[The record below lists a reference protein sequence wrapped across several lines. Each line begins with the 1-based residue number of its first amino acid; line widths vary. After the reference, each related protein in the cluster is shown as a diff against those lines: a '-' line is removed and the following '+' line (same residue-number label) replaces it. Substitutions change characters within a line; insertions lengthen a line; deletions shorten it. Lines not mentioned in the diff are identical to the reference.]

1 MATLREL
8 SYNVYQLLRAN
19 GFDDDD
25 IDIRTCMFWIN
36 NERAMFL
43 KQYLNKVRAN
53 GNLTVPEE
61 FYQDLGIYELELIE
75 ADHLK
80 TSLNRTKN
88 PIPEIM
94 FNGNK
99 PLIKIYNLDLRTSL
113 IKVLDNYNI
122 NGVGGGLFNRHMLY
136 AFLDNTNK
144 VCITGYDN
152 NTYANRI
159 KNINIKAVLK
169 DPMNASN
176 FTLDSNYPIDLSYVP
191 YLEDAIAKTYIAHL
205 LGIRNDPVNNA
216 KNDLN

>member
-88 PIPEIM
+88 PIPEII
-94 FNGNK
+94 FKQGDDI
-99 PLIKIYNLDLRTSL
+99 L
-113 IKVLDNYNI
+113 LDNI
-122 NGVGGGLFNRHMLY
+122 SLELAPGEFVGLIGPNGVGKTTLLLVLAGLAPFMQGRTTLI
-136 AFLDNTNK
+136 
-144 VCITGYDN
+144 ITHRAG
-152 NTYANRI
+152 
-159 KNINIKAVLK
+159 AVAGV
-169 DPMNASN
+169 DQV
-176 FTLDSNYPIDLSYVP
+176 IR
-191 YLEDAIAKTYIAHL
+191 
-205 LGIRNDPVNNA
+205 LGS
-216 KNDLN
+216 